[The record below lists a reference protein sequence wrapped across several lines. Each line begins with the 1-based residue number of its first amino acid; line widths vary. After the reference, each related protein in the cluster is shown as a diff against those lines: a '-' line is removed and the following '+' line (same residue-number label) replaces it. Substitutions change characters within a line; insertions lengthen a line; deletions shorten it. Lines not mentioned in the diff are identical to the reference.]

1 MYKIVCISSGIVV
14 ATFNDL
20 SYAKAWLLDNN
31 TLLDEPANL
40 FKIEKAIK

>member
-1 MYKIVCISSGIVV
+1 MYKIVCISSGLVV

-20 SYAKAWLLDNN
+20 SFAKAWLLDNN

-40 FKIEKAIK
+40 FKIIKGKK